1 MKDNKSNSFSEREFA
16 EYHQINSIP
25 RNILLMEAECFNTV
39 KNKTTNTQTSE
50 NGILFGLGFL
60 ATLLFFSGLQLHYSL
75 NIAPAKSE
83 INKPQKAFTSNT
95 KTLATEITLREFNKV
110 QKYQKIN
117 FSNTE
122 INNLASNNIRLQAAQ
137 NIIAQGKF

>member
-1 MKDNKSNSFSEREFA
+1 
-16 EYHQINSIP
+16 
-25 RNILLMEAECFNTV
+25 MEAECFNTV

-83 INKPQKAFTSNT
+83 INKLQKAFTSNT
-95 KTLATEITLREFNKV
+95 KTLATGITLKEFNKV
-110 QKYQKIN
+110 QNYQKIN

-122 INNLASNNIRLQAAQ
+122 INNLAIKNAGLQAAQ
-137 NIIAQGKF
+137 NTIAQGEF